1 MILKDNF
8 ITQDVEDI
16 QFLVPVGGEAFQGIV
31 RSNETAAFIVNCLK
45 KETTE
50 EAIAEAL
57 LEEYEAPKDVI
68 LADIRKILEIL
79 RGINA
84 LDE

>member
-1 MILKDNF
+1 MKLKDNF

-68 LADIRKILEIL
+68 LADIRKILETL

>member
-1 MILKDNF
+1 MKLKDNF

-31 RSNETAAFIVNCLK
+31 RSNETAAFIVNCLRN
-45 KETTE
+45 ETTE
-50 EAIAEAL
+50 EAIAEAMF
-57 LEEYEAPKDVI
+57 EEYEAPREVI
-68 LADIRKILEIL
+68 LADLRKILETL

-84 LDE
+84 LEE

>member
-1 MILKDNF
+1 MKLKDNF

-31 RSNETAAFIVNCLK
+31 RSNETAAFIVNCLRN
-45 KETTE
+45 ETTE
-50 EAIAEAL
+50 EAIAEAMF
-57 LEEYEAPKDVI
+57 EEYEAPKDVI
-68 LADIRKILEIL
+68 LADLRKILDTL

-84 LDE
+84 LEE

>member
-1 MILKDNF
+1 MKLKDNF

-31 RSNETAAFIVNCLK
+31 RSNETAAFIVNCLRN
-45 KETTE
+45 ETTE
-50 EAIAEAL
+50 EAIAEAMF
-57 LEEYEAPKDVI
+57 EEYEAPKDVV
-68 LADIRKILEIL
+68 LADLRKILETL

-84 LDE
+84 LEE

>member
-1 MILKDNF
+1 MKLKDTF

-16 QFLVPVGGEAFQGIV
+16 QFLVPIGGEAFQGIV
-31 RSNETAAFIVNCLK
+31 RSNETAAFIANCLR

-50 EAIAEAL
+50 EAIAEAMFA
-57 LEEYEAPKDVI
+57 EYEAPKDVI
-68 LADIRKILEIL
+68 LADLRKILETL

>member
-1 MILKDNF
+1 MKLKDNF

-31 RSNETAAFIVNCLK
+31 RSNETAAFIVNCLRN
-45 KETTE
+45 ETTE
-50 EAIAEAL
+50 EAIAEAMF
-57 LEEYEAPKDVI
+57 EEYEAPKDVI
-68 LADIRKILEIL
+68 LADLRKILETL

-84 LDE
+84 LEE